1 MVNLQHGSRFSRVVS
16 FVIDESPLWVWIVGF
31 FLIVLVFGL
40 IFAWLTPLGYGME
53 NPSSPDRSFDFWQG
67 LYFSVV
73 TVSSLGYG
81 DLHPTGISKV
91 LAGVEVVMGLG
102 LIGIVI
108 AKLTLKRVSHF
119 VSRLFASETKRQLQN
134 FVAMFDLVRMELR
147 GLLDELSREYQPTP
161 AQTEPEQK
169 SNPDIEHSLR
179 KVLDRLLVSTTEF
192 HEYIRVEGSDRSYF
206 TLEPVSSFTQLAEAV
221 EEALFLLGQSIV
233 MFPIKSNPS
242 ILNEVLTYTNR
253 RTLDSIVTLQ
263 TETSDLIISGRKIDA
278 TVRKSF
284 ERIPSLCSRI
294 DQSLLVVD
302 EQPDQAFG

>member
-1 MVNLQHGSRFSRVVS
+1 MVNPQRGSRFSRVVS
-16 FVIDESPLWVWIVGF
+16 FVIDESPLWAWIVGF
-31 FLIVLVFGL
+31 FSIIVIFGL
-40 IFAWLTPLGYGME
+40 IFAWLTPFGHGVA
-53 NPSSPDRSFDFWQG
+53 NPSSTDKSFDFWQG

-81 DLHPTGISKV
+81 DLQPRGAGKVMAGI
-91 LAGVEVVMGLG
+91 EVVLGLG

-108 AKLTLKRVSHF
+108 AKLTSKRVSHF

-134 FVAMFDLVRMELR
+134 FVTMFVVAQSELK

-161 AQTEPEQK
+161 EQTESDQK
-169 SNPDIEHSLR
+169 TPRTIEHSLR
-179 KVLDRLLVSTTEF
+179 KELDRLLDSTTEL
-192 HEYIRVEGSDRSYF
+192 HEYIRVEGLDRSYF
-206 TLEPVSSFTQLAEAV
+206 TLAPVASFIRLAEAV

-242 ILNEVLTYTNR
+242 ILNDVLSYINR
-253 RTLDSIVTLQ
+253 RTLDSILTLQ
-263 TETSDLIISGRKIDA
+263 TETCDLIISGRKIDA

-294 DQSLLVVD
+294 NQSLLAVD